1 MTVKQAL
8 LATAATIDESASWE
22 EVYVQLEL
30 RRKISQSEAA
40 IKRGEWISNEE
51 ILAEIDQWLEDSP

>member
-8 LATAATIDESASWE
+8 LATAATIDESTSWE

-30 RRKISQSEAA
+30 RRKIEQSEAA
-40 IKRGEWISNEE
+40 IKRGEWVSKEE
-51 ILAEIDQWLEDSP
+51 ILAEIDQWLEDIL